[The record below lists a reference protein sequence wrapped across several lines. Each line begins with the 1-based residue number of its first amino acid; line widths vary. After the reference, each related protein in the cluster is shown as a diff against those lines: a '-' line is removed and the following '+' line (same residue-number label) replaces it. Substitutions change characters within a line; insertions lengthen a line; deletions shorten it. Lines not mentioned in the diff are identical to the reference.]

1 MLNRKCRA
9 SSQVEH
15 RLPVVAGHLLP
26 LRPLPVL
33 LGDGDQDHAHHEH
46 HQPDGQQ
53 ARSQDVGDLLAVAG
67 EVQAADDDAAR
78 QEAAPGGHEVDGE
91 PVDLAPL
98 FRDLGGPD
106 GLAAGQA
113 EHGALRAAGWRQL
126 VPGLGEGA
134 LPQGDVLWAA
144 RHGLLGDSVGG
155 GISLWGGRRDF
166 FFFIHNMIYNVW
178 YTSQNM
184 QMTVIGKPLSSTSQ
198 AQFIIRPPP
207 ASRHADGKS
216 DEENIS
222 GASLQNSL
230 AALHIPTLK
239 HKMAARAT

>member
-1 MLNRKCRA
+1 MSTILVNQRININVTTWSLLSNYLPQRLPCCTGSFQSKSSSSASNRKCCA

-53 ARSQDVGDLLAVAG
+53 ARAQDVGDLLAVAG

-98 FRDLGGPD
+98 FRGLLGPE

-113 EHGALRAAGWRQL
+113 EHGALRAAGRRQL

-134 LPQGDVLWAA
+134 LSQGDVLWAA

-155 GISLWGGRRDF
+155 GISL
-166 FFFIHNMIYNVW
+166 
-178 YTSQNM
+178 
-184 QMTVIGKPLSSTSQ
+184 
-198 AQFIIRPPP
+198 
-207 ASRHADGKS
+207 
-216 DEENIS
+216 
-222 GASLQNSL
+222 
-230 AALHIPTLK
+230 
-239 HKMAARAT
+239 